1 MANDILETSE
11 LSRRRLLGLLAASAA
26 SGVVSTRRGH
36 AAPQANDARG
46 NKPTI
51 PKGAIIRT
59 ILKDLRPEELTGTI
73 LFHEHIGSSPDV
85 DVVVEEV
92 EYAGTKG
99 VSCIVDG
106 GHPDMRRKLENLRAI
121 ATRTKVNIVASGGYY
136 TQRTYPPEIAT
147 KTEDEIATDLAQ
159 EARRDR
165 LGAFGE
171 IGQIPNASDFTR
183 DERKV
188 FRAVGK
194 AHVLA
199 NLPVFTHNAY
209 GTGPNVPREAGLRQL
224 DVFESVG
231 VDPGRVAIGHVC
243 CLDDS
248 SADIMKQIAKR
259 GAFVGF
265 DRMEDVHPHR
275 PGAENVVVD
284 VPDAQRVRMILAFLD
299 AGYVDHL
306 LLSADCTGQPIKLDE
321 EVNQMVADGWLAS
334 GDGKKIKAIL
344 EDSMGYMRTLSGF
357 VPKLRVA
364 GVNEATLRTI
374 LQDNPRRFLAFVPKQ
389 SA

>member
-1 MANDILETSE
+1 
-11 LSRRRLLGLLAASAA
+11 
-26 SGVVSTRRGH
+26 
-36 AAPQANDARG
+36 
-46 NKPTI
+46 
-51 PKGAIIRT
+51 
-59 ILKDLRPEELTGTI
+59 
-73 LFHEHIGSSPDV
+73 
-85 DVVVEEV
+85 
-92 EYAGTKG
+92 
-99 VSCIVDG
+99 
-106 GHPDMRRKLENLRAI
+106 
-121 ATRTKVNIVASGGYY
+121 
-136 TQRTYPPEIAT
+136 
-147 KTEDEIATDLAQ
+147 
-159 EARRDR
+159 

-171 IGQIPNASDFTR
+171 IGQIPNAPDFTP

-231 VDPGRVAIGHVC
+231 VDPRRVAIGHVC
-243 CLDDS
+243 CLDDP

-265 DRMEDVHPHR
+265 DRMEDVHPRR

-306 LLSADCTGQPIKLDE
+306 LLSADCTGQPIKFDE

-357 VPKLRVA
+357 VPKLRAA

-374 LQDNPRRFLAFVPKQ
+374 LQDNPRRFLAFVPKE